1 MSSLT
6 MVFSMRLRATA
17 IGTVAAFLLSGL
29 YLAAAHFAAP
39 ELALGPQDRSYRLNI
54 GEEKADVR
62 VLEARQGDRITFVVT
77 STRAGQFY
85 VHGPE
90 VESTLLP
97 GVERSL
103 TFTAQYSGRY
113 YVHFHETICTS
124 PHHSDESHLEVAVLD
139 VMPN

>member
-1 MSSLT
+1 
-6 MVFSMRLRATA
+6 MRLRATA
-17 IGTVAAFLLSGL
+17 IVTVTVLLLSGL

-39 ELALGPQDRSYRLNI
+39 DLAAGPQDRSYRFNI

-62 VLEARQGDRITFVVT
+62 ILEARQGDRITFVVT

-113 YVHFHETICTS
+113 YVHFHEIICTS
-124 PHHSDESHLEVAVLD
+124 PGDSDVSHLEVAVLD

>member
-1 MSSLT
+1 

-17 IGTVAAFLLSGL
+17 IVTVTALLLSGL
-29 YLAAAHFAAP
+29 YLEAAHFAP
-39 ELALGPQDRSYRLNI
+39 PDLAVGPQHRSYRLNI

-90 VESTLLP
+90 VQSTLLP
-97 GVERSL
+97 GVETSL

-113 YVHFHETICTS
+113 YAHFHEIICTS
-124 PHHSDESHLEVAVLD
+124 PHDTDLSHLEAAVLD